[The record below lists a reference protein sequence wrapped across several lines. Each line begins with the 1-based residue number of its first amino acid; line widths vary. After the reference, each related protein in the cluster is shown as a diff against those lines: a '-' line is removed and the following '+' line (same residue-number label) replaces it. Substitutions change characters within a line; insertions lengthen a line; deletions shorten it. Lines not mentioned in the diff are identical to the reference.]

1 MLGLRRAI
9 KFDFQSSS
17 AEIAYDQKLRLSGKS
32 IIKPDGPLLDTSL
45 FANLLA
51 LKLS

>member
-17 AEIAYDQKLRLSGKS
+17 AEIAYGQKLRLSGKS
-32 IIKPDGPLLDTSL
+32 IIKPDGPILDTY
-45 FANLLA
+45 FFGNLLV
-51 LKLS
+51 LKMS